1 MARATWTGALT
12 FGLVTVPVS
21 IFSATESHTTPFRQ
35 IQRGTADRVR
45 IRRTNERTGDEVAFN
60 DIVKGYE
67 LGDDQYV
74 VIEPGE
80 LDEIAPGRS
89 RLIEVSGFVDLAA
102 VDPVYFDSA
111 YYLAPR
117 GEEFTQVY
125 ALLVEALE
133 ETGRAAV
140 ATLVMRNREY
150 LAAVRAADNILEMHT
165 LHWADEVR
173 DPSQEVPNLPEHARV
188 APEQLKAAKQL
199 IDQMSITWT
208 PQDYRDTYEDR
219 VRELIDAKRAGQ
231 EIVTAEAAPEATN
244 VIDLMEALRRS
255 LDRSGSTPPRRSKS
269 TTTKQRSPKPDSTSS
284 SEAGSRAASRA
295 GSKPRS
301 RAGAEDDL
309 GALSKAELYQR
320 AAGLAVPGR
329 SKMTRAQLERAIAK
343 AASSH
348 RPKAV
353 A

>member
-21 IFSATESHTTPFRQ
+21 IFSATEDHTTRFRQ

-60 DIVKGYE
+60 EIVKGYD

-74 VIEPGE
+74 VLEPSE

-102 VDPVYFDSA
+102 VDPLFFVSG

-117 GEEFTQVY
+117 GEEFAQVY
-125 ALLVEALE
+125 SLLVEALE
-133 ETGRAAV
+133 ESGRAAI
-140 ATLVMRNREY
+140 ATMVMRGRQY
-150 LAAVRAADNILEMHT
+150 LTAVRASGDVLELHT

-173 DPSQEVPNLPEHARV
+173 DPAEELPSPPVRTRV
-188 APEQLKAAKQL
+188 SAEQLSAAKQL
-199 IDQMSITWT
+199 IDAMSVDWK
-208 PQDYRDTYEDR
+208 PADYRDEYEDR
-219 VRELIDAKRAGQ
+219 VRELIDAKRSGQ
-231 EIVTAEAAPEATN
+231 EIVTAEPAPEATN

-255 LDRSGSTPPRRSKS
+255 LDRSGSPTAQK
-269 TTTKQRSPKPDSTSS
+269 
-284 SEAGSRAASRA
+284 SRATTVKKRA
-295 GSKPRS
+295 GRKQEQK
-301 RAGAEDDL
+301 EDL
-309 GALSKAELYQR
+309 SGLSKAELYQR
-320 AAGLAVPGR
+320 ATALDLPGR
-329 SKMTRAQLERAIAK
+329 SKMTREELERAV
-343 AASSH
+343 AAAAPSG
-348 RPKAV
+348 RAKAV

>member
-21 IFSATESHTTPFRQ
+21 MFSATEDHTTRFRQ

-45 IRRTNERTGDEVAFN
+45 IRRTNERTGDEVPFN
-60 DIVKGYE
+60 EIVKGYD

-74 VIEPGE
+74 VIEPSE

-102 VDPVYFDSA
+102 VDPVYFVSG
-111 YYLAPR
+111 YFLAPR

-125 ALLVEALE
+125 SLLVEALE
-133 ETGRAAV
+133 ESGKAAV
-140 ATLVMRNREY
+140 ATMVMRGRQY
-150 LAAVRAADNILEMHT
+150 LTAIRATGDLLELHT

-173 DPSQEVPNLPEHARV
+173 DPAEELPNPPVRTRV
-188 APEQLKAAKQL
+188 SAEQLSAAKQL
-199 IDQMSITWT
+199 IDAMSVEWS
-208 PQDYRDTYEDR
+208 PSEYRDDYEDR

-255 LDRSGSTPPRRSKS
+255 LDRSGAAPAAPPAPAGRSKS
-269 TTTKQRSPKPDSTSS
+269 TTAKKRSPK
-284 SEAGSRAASRA
+284 AA
-295 GSKPRS
+295 
-301 RAGAEDDL
+301 AGAGKEDL
-309 GALSKAELYQR
+309 GALSKAELYLR
-320 AAGLAVPGR
+320 ATGLDVPGR
-329 SKMTRAQLERAIAK
+329 SKMTREQLERAIAR
-343 AASSH
+343 AGSSN

>member
-21 IFSATESHTTPFRQ
+21 MFSATEDHTTRFRQ

-60 DIVKGYE
+60 EIVKGYD

-74 VIEPGE
+74 VVEPSE

-89 RLIEVSGFVDLAA
+89 RLIEVSGFVDLTAI
-102 VDPVYFDSA
+102 DPVYFDSA

-133 ETGRAAV
+133 ETGRAAI
-140 ATLVMRNREY
+140 ATLVMRNKEY
-150 LAAVRAADNILEMHT
+150 LAAVRAADGILEMHT

-199 IDQMSITWT
+199 IDQMSIDWT
-208 PQDYRDTYEDR
+208 PQEYRDTYEDR
-219 VRELIDAKRAGQ
+219 VRELVDAKRAGQ

-244 VIDLMEALRRS
+244 VIDLMDALRRS
-255 LDRSGSTPPRRSKS
+255 LDRTNSSPQDGVGAGGTKSQRSHRAHAQQPKA
-269 TTTKQRSPKPDSTSS
+269 TATKHRSPK
-284 SEAGSRAASRA
+284 
-295 GSKPRS
+295 
-301 RAGAEDDL
+301 EDL
-309 GALSKAELYQR
+309 TALSKTELYER
-320 AAGLAVPGR
+320 ATQLSVPGR
-329 SKMTRAQLERAIAK
+329 SKMTREQLQAAITK
-343 AASSH
+343 AAH
-348 RPKAV
+348 PKAV

>member
-21 IFSATESHTTPFRQ
+21 MFSATEDHTTRFRQ

-60 DIVKGYE
+60 EIVKGYD

-102 VDPVYFDSA
+102 VDPVFYVSGYF
-111 YYLAPR
+111 LAPR

-125 ALLVEALE
+125 SLLVEALE
-133 ETGRAAV
+133 ESGRAAV
-140 ATLVMRNREY
+140 ATMVMRGRQY
-150 LAAVRAADNILEMHT
+150 LTAIRANGDVLELHT

-173 DPSQEVPNLPEHARV
+173 DPAEELPSPPVRTRV
-188 APEQLKAAKQL
+188 SADQLGAAKQL
-199 IDQMSITWT
+199 IDAMTVEWT
-208 PQDYRDTYEDR
+208 PTDYRDDYEDR

-255 LDRSGSTPPRRSKS
+255 LDRSGGTPPQRSRA
-269 TTTKQRSPKPDSTSS
+269 TATKQRAPKADSASGPK
-284 SEAGSRAASRA
+284 AGSGA
-295 GSKPRS
+295 GT
-301 RAGAEDDL
+301 EDL
-309 GALSKAELYQR
+309 AALSKAELYQR
-320 AAGLAVPGR
+320 ATRLAVPGR
-329 SKMTRAQLERAIAK
+329 SKMTRAQLERAVAK
-343 AASSH
+343 AAPSH

>member
-21 IFSATESHTTPFRQ
+21 MFSATEDHTTRFRQ

-60 DIVKGYE
+60 EIVKGYD

-102 VDPVYFDSA
+102 VDPVYFVSG
-111 YYLAPR
+111 YFLAPR

-125 ALLVEALE
+125 SLLVEALE
-133 ETGRAAV
+133 ESGRAAV
-140 ATLVMRNREY
+140 ATMVMRGRQY
-150 LAAVRAADNILEMHT
+150 LTAIRANGDVLELHT

-173 DPSQEVPNLPEHARV
+173 DPAEELPSPPVRTRV
-188 APEQLKAAKQL
+188 SAEQLGAAKQL
-199 IDQMSITWT
+199 IDAMSVEWT
-208 PQDYRDTYEDR
+208 PTDYRDDYEDR

-255 LDRSGSTPPRRSKS
+255 LDRSGGTPPRRSKA
-269 TTTKQRSPKPDSTSS
+269 TATKHRAPKADSGEGSK
-284 SEAGSRAASRA
+284 AGSKNGSRA
-295 GSKPRS
+295 GS
-301 RAGAEDDL
+301 GTGTEDL
-309 GALSKAELYQR
+309 AALSKAELYQR
-320 AAGLAVPGR
+320 ATRLAVPGR
-329 SKMTRAQLERAIAK
+329 SKMTRAQLERAIAE
-343 AASSH
+343 AAPSR

>member
-21 IFSATESHTTPFRQ
+21 MFSATEDHTTRFRQ

-45 IRRTNERTGDEVAFN
+45 IRRTNERTGDEVPFN
-60 DIVKGYE
+60 EIVKGYD

-74 VIEPGE
+74 VIEPSE

-102 VDPVYFDSA
+102 VDPVYFVSG
-111 YYLAPR
+111 YFLAPR

-125 ALLVEALE
+125 SLLVEALE
-133 ETGRAAV
+133 ESGRAAV
-140 ATLVMRNREY
+140 ATMVMRGRQY
-150 LAAVRAADNILEMHT
+150 LTAIRPTGDVLELHT

-173 DPSQEVPNLPEHARV
+173 DPAEELPNPPVRTRV
-188 APEQLKAAKQL
+188 SAEQLSAAKQL
-199 IDQMSITWT
+199 IEAMSVEWT
-208 PQDYRDTYEDR
+208 PTEYRDDYEDR

-255 LDRSGSTPPRRSKS
+255 LDRSAGAPAAEAAPAGRSKA
-269 TTTKQRSPKPDSTSS
+269 TAAKRRSPKAVSTARKK
-284 SEAGSRAASRA
+284 E
-295 GSKPRS
+295 
-301 RAGAEDDL
+301 DL

-320 AAGLAVPGR
+320 AAGLDLPGR
-329 SKMTRAQLERAIAK
+329 SKMTRDQLERAIAK
-343 AASSH
+343 AASAN

>member
-21 IFSATESHTTPFRQ
+21 MFSATEDHTTRFRQ

-60 DIVKGYE
+60 EIVKGYD

-102 VDPVYFDSA
+102 VDPVFYVSGYF
-111 YYLAPR
+111 LAPR

-125 ALLVEALE
+125 SLLVEALE
-133 ETGRAAV
+133 ESGRAAV
-140 ATLVMRNREY
+140 ATMVMRGRQY
-150 LAAVRAADNILEMHT
+150 LTAIRANGDVLELHT

-173 DPSQEVPNLPEHARV
+173 DPAEELPSPPVRTRV
-188 APEQLKAAKQL
+188 SADQLGAAKQL
-199 IDQMSITWT
+199 IDAMTVEWT
-208 PQDYRDTYEDR
+208 PTDYRDDYEDR

-255 LDRSGSTPPRRSKS
+255 LDRSGGTPPQRSRA
-269 TTTKQRSPKPDSTSS
+269 TATKQRAPKADSASGPK
-284 SEAGSRAASRA
+284 AGSGA
-295 GSKPRS
+295 GT
-301 RAGAEDDL
+301 EDL
-309 GALSKAELYQR
+309 AALSKAELYQR
-320 AAGLAVPGR
+320 ATRLAVPGR
-329 SKMTRAQLERAIAK
+329 SKMTRAQLERAVAT
-343 AASSH
+343 AAPSR
-348 RPKAV
+348 RPKA
-353 A
+353 AA